1 MLAGGFAICGAST
14 NGLIGTHFVSAAH
27 DHGMAHTAAASLLAL
42 VGIFDVAGTI
52 FSGWLTD
59 RVDPRVL
66 LVVYYSLRGMSLI
79 LLPTLFAPNIEPPMW
94 GFILFYGLDWIAT
107 VPPTVALCREWYGA
121 EGPIVFGWV
130 FAAHQ
135 VGAALAATGAGAI
148 RDLNGSYDLA
158 FFIAGGLCAAAAL
171 MSATITRRAS
181 EPTAA
186 SPAQP
191 STVG

>member
-1 MLAGGFAICGAST
+1 M
-14 NGLIGTHFVSAAH
+14 
-27 DHGMAHTAAASLLAL
+27 
-42 VGIFDVAGTI
+42 
-52 FSGWLTD
+52 
-59 RVDPRVL
+59 L

-79 LLPTLFAPNIEPPMW
+79 LLPTLFAPDIEPPMW

-158 FFIAGGLCAAAAL
+158 FFVAGGLCAAAAL
-171 MSATITRRAS
+171 MSATIVRRVP
-181 EPTAA
+181 EAA
-186 SPAQP
+186 PAGPAQP